1 MNDFLL
7 APLVVAV
14 GIVGFLIATGAV
26 SIPVVIG
33 TALVVLFGACSQ
45 ARGNSHPRTTQTTPP
60 KKRRQ
65 HP

>member
-7 APLVVAV
+7 TPLVVAL
-14 GIVGFLIATGAV
+14 GIVGFLISTGAV
-26 SIPVVIG
+26 SAPAVIG
-33 TALVVLFGACSQ
+33 ATLVVLLGACSQ
-45 ARGNSHPRTTQTTPP
+45 ARRNIRPRTVPH

>member
-7 APLVVAV
+7 TPLVVAL

-26 SIPVVIG
+26 STPAVIG
-33 TALVVLFGACSQ
+33 AALVALFGACAQ
-45 ARGNSHPRTTQTTPP
+45 ARRNTHPRNTPP

>member
-7 APLVVAV
+7 TPLVVAV

-26 SIPVVIG
+26 STPAVIG
-33 TALVVLFGACSQ
+33 AAVMILFGACSQ
-45 ARGNSHPRTTQTTPP
+45 ARRNSHPRHTPS